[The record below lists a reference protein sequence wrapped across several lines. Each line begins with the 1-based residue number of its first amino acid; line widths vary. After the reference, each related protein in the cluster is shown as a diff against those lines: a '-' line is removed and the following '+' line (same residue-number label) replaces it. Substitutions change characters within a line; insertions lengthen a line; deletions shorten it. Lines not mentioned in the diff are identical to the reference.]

1 MKNLDMGDAVKIL
14 NSMPAER
21 EIQVLVLWA
30 DDSSPNL
37 GVRALGRGTE
47 ALVRRVWPRAEVTFQ
62 NYGHRSPHMPF
73 GRLRSLVREQISG
86 RHGMQKW
93 LSGFDLVIDTRSGDS
108 FSDIYG
114 MKRHTIMSAV
124 AACVVR
130 AGVPVVLG
138 PQTIGPFNT
147 VRGRLLARGSLRGA
161 RLVMARDAESLAEAE
176 KLHRARCVLAT
187 DVVFAI
193 DVPRVDTTRDVV
205 LNISGLL
212 WNPNP
217 HVDFQRYRNAVC
229 KLHEVLTTQ
238 GRGITLLAH
247 VLDSGNADNDV
258 PAIKEFVDLTGSM
271 AEVCIPKGLDE
282 VRSVVASA
290 NVVIGSRMH
299 ACLNALSVGTPA
311 IPMAYSRK
319 FEPLLRGMQWNHT
332 VDLRDKTT
340 DPVDAVLR
348 HLAATDLAA
357 GVPAVQARAHESLL
371 LAEESLRKLI

>member
-1 MKNLDMGDAVKIL
+1 MGNVVKIS
-14 NSMPAER
+14 NSLPAER
-21 EIQVLVLWA
+21 ELQVLVLWA
-30 DDSSPNL
+30 DDTSPNL

-47 ALVRRVWPRAEVTFQ
+47 ALVRRVWPHAEVTFQ
-62 NYGHRSPHMPF
+62 NYGHRSSHMPF
-73 GRLRSLVREQISG
+73 GRLRSLVREQVSG

-114 MKRHTIMSAV
+114 LKRHTIMSVV

-130 AGVPVVLG
+130 AGVPMAFG

-161 RLVMARDAESLAEAE
+161 RLVMARDAESLAEAN
-176 KLHRARCVLAT
+176 KLRRSPSVLAT

-193 DVPRVDTTRDVV
+193 DVPSVETTRDVV

-217 HVDFQRYRNAVC
+217 HVDFQRYRNVVN
-229 KLHEVLTTQ
+229 KLHEVLTLQ

-247 VLDSGNADNDV
+247 VLDSGNIDNDV
-258 PAIKEFVDLTGSM
+258 PAIAEFVDLTGTT
-271 AEVCIPKGLDE
+271 AEVCIPNSLAG

-290 NVVIGSRMH
+290 KVVIGSRMH

-311 IPMAYSRK
+311 IPLAYSRK
-319 FEPLLRGMQWNHT
+319 FEPLLRGLQWNHT
-332 VDLRDKTT
+332 VDLRDTRT
-340 DPVDAVLR
+340 DPVEAVLR
-348 HLAATDLAA
+348 HLAAPDLAA
-357 GVPAVQARAHESLL
+357 GVTAVQKKAQESLL
-371 LAEESLRKLI
+371 LAEQSLRKLT